1 MPGNRPSSCALQ
13 GVKKQRFHPP
23 HFQRQY
29 PLSERIPRLLH
40 LVLWNLCL
48 DQFVPH
54 SVKKCKKKILGMRCF
69 PSTSYPFR
77 MLPSTGCVSITRK
90 KKACHNWASVAWEER
105 WTSQRVGGG
114 YAHFFLFIFTRHLA
128 ALRKLRVGCFFVRT
142 VSYIVDLHKHLN
154 REESP

>member
-1 MPGNRPSSCALQ
+1 MQSKELDPSSQHLGNHKQYQSSVSPQRGEVSAQNWQHFWENSCWSEFLAVRMPGNRPSSCALQ

-29 PLSERIPRLLH
+29 PLSFRIPRLLH

-90 KKACHNWASVAWEER
+90 KKSLPQLSKC
-105 WTSQRVGGG
+105 G
-114 YAHFFLFIFTRHLA
+114 L
-128 ALRKLRVGCFFVRT
+128 K
-142 VSYIVDLHKHLN
+142 
-154 REESP
+154 REMD